1 MKISFKDLIIFE
13 DDDFLVI
20 NKPPYMASLDDRND
34 PRNVQQMA
42 KAYDERLSVCHRLDK
57 ETSGCLLL
65 AKSDEAYRHASIQFE
80 KRSVRKIYRAVANG
94 LHEFD
99 RKVIELPILALKNGK
114 VVIDI
119 KEGKHAKTTFTTK
132 EIYKKHSLIE
142 CDLETGRMH
151 QIRIHLAKLGAP
163 LVCDELYKGDKLY
176 LSQIKRK
183 YNLKEDTEEQPLIKR
198 FALHAYAFSFDSFK
212 ERVLLQAEYPKD
224 FKVLVKQLRINKR

>member
-1 MKISFKDLIIFE
+1 MRFSFKDLIIFE
-13 DDDFLVI
+13 DDDFIVI
-20 NKPPYMASLDDRND
+20 NKPPFIASLDDRND

-42 KAYDERLSVCHRLDK
+42 KDYDERLSVCHRLDK

-80 KRSVRKIYRAVANG
+80 KRSVKKVYHAVTHG

-99 RKVIELPILALKNGK
+99 GKVMDLPILALKHGK

-119 KEGKHAKTTFTTK
+119 KEGKPAKTTFTIK
-132 EIYKKHSLIE
+132 ELFKKHSLIA

-163 LVCDELYKGDKLY
+163 LVHDELYKGEKLY

-198 FALHAYAFSFDSFK
+198 FALHAYSFSFDSFK
-212 ERVLLQAEYPKD
+212 ERVQLEAEYPKD
-224 FKVLVKQLRINKR
+224 FRVLLKQLRLNK

>member
-1 MKISFKDLIIFE
+1 MRISFEDLIIFE

-20 NKPPYMASLDDRND
+20 NKPPFVASLDDRND

-42 KAYDERLSVCHRLDK
+42 KVYDDRLSVCHRLDK

-80 KRSVRKIYRAVANG
+80 KRSVKKVYHAVANG

-99 RKVIELPILALKNGK
+99 RKVMDLSILPLKNGK

-119 KEGKHAKTTFTTK
+119 KDGKPAKTTFTTK
-132 EIYKKHSLIE
+132 EIYKRHSLIE

-163 LVCDELYKGDKLY
+163 LVHDELYKGDKLY
-176 LSQIKRK
+176 LSQIKRR
-183 YNLKEDTEEQPLIKR
+183 YNLKEETEEQPLIKR
-198 FALHAYAFSFDSFK
+198 FALHAHSFSFDSFK
-212 ERVLLQAEYPKD
+212 ERVQLEAEYPKD
-224 FKVLVKQLRINKR
+224 FRVLIKQLRLNKR